1 MVRAGGSVVRL
12 GEAVARKSAL
22 AGACVLV
29 LVGAPATAHAQL
41 RGLEIESVR
50 FEGNEVFPDDSLAR
64 AIVTQETDCR
74 NRLFLPFCWLG
85 ADFALRRG
93 QLRERELPRDQ
104 ARLIIWY
111 QRRGFRDVQVDTA
124 VVVRDDPT
132 AGVLFRV
139 VEGTP
144 VIADSISFVGADEL
158 DIDGLL
164 DDLPMVQG
172 DRLSTLALDETS
184 DLVTRR
190 LKNEGYAHAA
200 VFRRTLRPRDD
211 AYKAEVTFEI
221 VPGPTTTYGAINV
234 SGLESLGFGTVR
246 RALQFSSGERYRLD
260 DVTEARGRLY
270 GLDMIQSASVI
281 PDTLSADPVVD
292 VDVIIQEGDVYRVR
306 TGIGWS
312 TAECMS
318 LEARWA
324 SRNFLGGGRLLQVR
338 GRVGNL
344 LAAQFR
350 DVFCPQSGVDQW
362 GELTWLASVDL
373 VQPWI
378 FSTRNELTGS
388 VFAERQSLPDIFV
401 RRAVGAQLSISRR
414 VSSQTT
420 LTAFYRP
427 ELSELDADNVLF
439 CTGMLVCAPEDIEAL
454 EAANRLA
461 PVGMNVARDGS
472 DDLLNPR
479 RGSRLTLDIEHAA
492 SWTGSEFRYDR
503 IVGEATRYTP
513 FGEGAL
519 IATRVRA
526 GWVGSGG
533 FEGLLLSST
542 PGAVVHPQK
551 RFYAG
556 GANSVRGFG
565 QGQLGVRVVDARVED
580 LLSDRDGWSGC
591 DPVEVRD
598 LLCTV
603 PTSAV
608 GRFEIRP
615 TGGTRVFEMNAEVRV
630 PLGAFFEGAFFTDV
644 GQSWGQDQ
652 EIRPSDLEFSPG
664 LGIRFPSPVGPIRVD
679 VAYSFREGEQL
690 RAVTSQIS
698 PYDPND
704 LEQGPRLVVD
714 GTEIAWVSTGDL
726 KFLFSDIQFDP
737 SLSFWSRLQLHVSIG
752 QAF

>member
-1 MVRAGGSVVRL
+1 VAGSVVRL
-12 GEAVARKSAL
+12 GWPAARMSAL
-22 AGACVLV
+22 AGVCAFI
-29 LVGAPATAHAQL
+29 LVGTPTTAHAQL

-74 NRLFLPFCWLG
+74 NWLFLPFCWVG
-85 ADFALRRG
+85 SDFALRRG
-93 QLRERELPRDQ
+93 QLRDRELPRDQ

-111 QRRGFRDVQVDTA
+111 QRRGFRDVRVDTA

-132 AGVLFRV
+132 AEVLFRV
-139 VEGTP
+139 AEGAP
-144 VIADSISFVGADEL
+144 VIADSISFVGAEEL
-158 DIDGLL
+158 GIEGLL
-164 DDLPMVQG
+164 DDLPMVEG

-190 LKNEGYAHAA
+190 LRNEGYAHAS
-200 VFRRTLRPRDD
+200 VFRRTLRPMDD
-211 AYKAEVTFEI
+211 AYNAEVTFEI

-234 SGLESLGFGTVR
+234 NGLENLSFGTVR

-260 DVTEARGRLY
+260 DVSEARGRLY

-281 PDTLSADPVVD
+281 PDTLSVDSVVD

-318 LEARWA
+318 LETRWA

-344 LAAQFR
+344 LASQFR
-350 DVFCPQSGVDQW
+350 DVFCPQSGEGKW
-362 GELTWLASVDL
+362 GEVTWSASVDL

-401 RRAVGAQLSISRR
+401 RSAVGAQLSISRA
-414 VSSQTT
+414 VSSQTR
-420 LTAFYRP
+420 LTVFYRP
-427 ELSELDADNVLF
+427 ELSELDADDVLF
-439 CTGMLVCAPEDIEAL
+439 CTGMLVCAPSDIVAL

-492 SWTGSEFRYDR
+492 RWTASEFRYDR
-503 IVGEATRYTP
+503 IVGEAIRYTP
-513 FGEGAL
+513 FGERAL

-533 FEGLLLSST
+533 FEGLVLSNST
-542 PGAVVHPQK
+542 RGVVHPQK

-565 QGQLGVRVVDARVED
+565 QGQLGSRVVDARIED
-580 LLSDRDGWSGC
+580 LLSARDSVQDGWSGC
-591 DPVEVRD
+591 
-598 LLCTV
+598 T
-603 PTSAV
+603 PTEARNLKCEIPSSAV

-630 PLGAFFEGAFFTDV
+630 PLGASFEGAVFADA
-644 GQSWGQDQ
+644 GQSWGQGQ
-652 EIRPSDLEFSPG
+652 QIHPSDLEFSPG
-664 LGIRFPSPVGPIRVD
+664 MGVRFPSPVGPIRVD

-698 PYDPND
+698 DD
-704 LEQGPRLVVD
+704 LTLGTRLKVD
-714 GTEIAWVSTGDL
+714 GAEIDWVSTGDL
-726 KFLFSDIQFDP
+726 VFLLSSVPVDP
-737 SLSFWSRLQLHVSIG
+737 WLRFWSRLQLHVSIG